1 VETVRNQSKIE
12 DVVGEQVALRP
23 AGVGSLKGLCPFH
36 DEKSPSFHVRPTVGL
51 WHCFGCGEGGDVISF
66 VQKVDHLSFAEA
78 VERLAA
84 KLGMELRYE
93 DDGGKG
99 GPRRDGVGQRQRLIE
114 ANRVAA
120 AYFEDQLGSSADAAP
135 ARQFLAERGF
145 DQAAAA
151 HFGVGF
157 APRGGEVM
165 LRYLRGKGFTEEELL
180 ASGLAG
186 QGRRGLYDR
195 FRGRLLWPI
204 RDVTGDTVGFGA
216 RRIFDDDGIEAKY
229 LNTPETA
236 IYHKSQL
243 LYGVDLAKREISTSR
258 TVVVV
263 EGYTDVMAC
272 HLAGVGTA
280 VATCGTAFG
289 ADHIRVVRRLI
300 GDDSRA
306 GGKVIFTFDGDGA
319 GQKAALKAYEEDQRF
334 VAQTYISLAPGGMD
348 PCDLRLKHGDEAVR
362 ELIASRQPL
371 FEFKIRSEL
380 RDVELD
386 TAEGRVA
393 GLRKAAP
400 VVAQIRD
407 PSLRPEYA
415 RQLAGWLGME
425 IEPVNRAV
433 NQALRHPPG
442 GGPAGGPGGQGGQ
455 GRPGPG
461 RPGEQGGPGGSGPG
475 SAGPPGSRDD
485 QRRGPESSRPA
496 PNRPDPRPDARDP
509 VVAVERQALECLL
522 QVPRLVPAV
531 DADALESDAFRVPAY
546 RAVHDA
552 VRAAGGMSVAAGL
565 SGPAWVKAVQEN
577 APDAVEGLITELAV
591 APLPADREESL
602 ARYAASVVLR
612 VAEMDV
618 IRRIGDLRS
627 RVQRMGA
634 DEAAAG
640 AFAELLAAE
649 TERRTLRD
657 RINGG

>member
-1 VETVRNQSKIE
+1 MRIRREDVETVRDESKIE

-51 WHCFGCGEGGDVISF
+51 YHCFGCGEGGDVISF
-66 VQKVDHLSFAEA
+66 VQKVDHLAFAEA

-84 KLGMELRYE
+84 RLGIELRYE

-99 GPRRDGVGQRQRLIE
+99 GGRREQVGQRQRLIE

-120 AYFEDQLGSSADAAP
+120 AYFEEQLGTSAEAAV

-151 HFGVGF
+151 QFGVGF
-157 APRGGEVM
+157 APRGGSVM
-165 LRYLRGKGFTEEELL
+165 LRHLRAKGFSEEELL

-186 QGRRGLYDR
+186 QGQRGLYDR

-258 TVVVV
+258 QVVVV

-300 GDDSRA
+300 GDDTRA

-334 VAQTYISLAPGGMD
+334 VAQTYIALAPGGMD
-348 PCDLRLKHGDEAVR
+348 PCDLRLRHGDEAVR
-362 ELIASRQPL
+362 ELISARQPL

-407 PSLRPEYA
+407 PALRPEYA

-433 NQALRHPPG
+433 NQALRHPQSG
-442 GGPAGGPGGQGGQ
+442 S
-455 GRPGPG
+455 
-461 RPGEQGGPGGSGPG
+461 GGPGGSGSGPG
-475 SAGPPGSRDD
+475 STGGPGRRED
-485 QRRGPESSRPA
+485 QRRGAEPTGESKPA
-496 PNRPDPRPDARDP
+496 QARPDDRDP
-509 VVAVERQALECLL
+509 VVAIERQALECLL

-531 DADALESDAFRVPAY
+531 DADALESDAFQVPAY
-546 RAVHDA
+546 RVVHSA
-552 VRAAGGMSVAAGL
+552 IRAAGGMSVAAGL
-565 SGPAWVKAVQEN
+565 SGPAGVKAVQEN
-577 APDAVEGLITELAV
+577 APDAIEGLINELAV
-591 APLPADREESL
+591 MPLPADREEAL
-602 ARYAASVVLR
+602 AKYAAGVVLGM
-612 VAEMDV
+612 AEM
-618 IRRIGDLRS
+618 IILRRIGDLRS
-627 RVQRMGA
+627 RVQRMGT
-634 DEAAAG
+634 DGSDAG
-640 AFAELLAAE
+640 ALAELVAAE
-649 TERRTLRD
+649 AERRALRG
-657 RINGG
+657 RIYG

>member
-1 VETVRNQSKIE
+1 VETVREQSKLE

-66 VQKVDHLSFAEA
+66 VQKVDHLSFAES

-84 KLGMELRYE
+84 RLGIELRYE
-93 DDGGKG
+93 DDGGKA

-120 AYFEDQLGSSADAAP
+120 AYFEEQLGTSADAAP

-151 HFGVGF
+151 QFGVGF

-165 LRYLRGKGFTEEELL
+165 LRHLRAKGFTEEELL

-300 GDDSRA
+300 GDDTRA

-334 VAQTYISLAPGGMD
+334 VAQTYIALAPGGMD
-348 PCDLRLKHGDEAVR
+348 PCDLRLRHGDEAVR

-386 TAEGRVA
+386 TAEGRVQ

-442 GGPAGGPGGQGGQ
+442 GSGA
-455 GRPGPG
+455 PG
-461 RPGEQGGPGGSGPG
+461 RPGSGGPGGSGPG
-475 SAGPPGSRDD
+475 AGGAPGQRDD
-485 QRRGPESSRPA
+485 QRRGSQPAAPSRPA
-496 PNRPDPRPDARDP
+496 QTRPDDRDP
-509 VVAVERQALECLL
+509 VVAIERQALECLL

-591 APLPADREESL
+591 APLPADREEAL

-640 AFAELLAAE
+640 AFADLMAAE

-657 RINGG
+657 RINGA